1 MPSESHSSSNAHTLA
16 TPWLRAVRIAT
27 DWHLSTRLNER
38 VDESEADLQALLYN
52 LSTISG
58 ALLHTG
64 NTRVYT
70 EDERDES
77 TFDDDDDDHVSQ
89 EYSLYRRRYAD
100 THTVDII
107 MDPADDA
114 TILSERG
121 YKYQIVK
128 PLRRRA
134 HIRRQS
140 HNPCNN
146 SSAPSHAPSY
156 AQFGAARESTP
167 VPTFVYSTLPLARK
181 LRKKTSIHRTGS
193 AQLLHRPPRRYPPV
207 LPPPRVDSLHCM
219 DAL

>member
-27 DWHLSTRLNER
+27 DWHLSTRPNER

-64 NTRVYT
+64 NTRPYT
-70 EDERDES
+70 DDERVES
-77 TFDDDDDDHVSQ
+77 TFDDDVDHVDQ

-107 MDPADDA
+107 MDPGDDA
-114 TILSERG
+114 TIQSERG

-134 HIRRQS
+134 HIRRQA
-140 HNPCNN
+140 HHPCSN
-146 SSAPSHAPSY
+146 SSPPSHAPTY
-156 AQFGAARESTP
+156 AQFGAPQESSA
-167 VPTFVYSTLPLARK
+167 VPTFVYSTLPLAGK

-193 AQLLHRPPRRYPPV
+193 AQLLHRPRRYPPV
-207 LPPPRVDSLHCM
+207 LPPPRVDSLHGM
-219 DAL
+219 DPL